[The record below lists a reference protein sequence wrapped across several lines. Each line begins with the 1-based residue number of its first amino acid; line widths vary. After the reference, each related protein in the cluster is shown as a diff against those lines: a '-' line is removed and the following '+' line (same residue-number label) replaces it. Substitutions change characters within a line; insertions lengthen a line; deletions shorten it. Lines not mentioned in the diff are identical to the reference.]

1 MQRKRKWPKKKISP
15 FLKRMNQMF
24 SCLVAGARGR
34 CDVLRA
40 SLRKAIYIYFFL
52 NNHDVV
58 IFNVKVPFNAATFT
72 QMSSAQGWFFLC
84 GGERL
89 VWLLCSW
96 LIYVFSHQVSV
107 FTWRVDWLPFCLVW
121 FRTVNMSSE
130 PQPAVWGLSHV
141 ASYSFSVRYRHWRF
155 SAEQRYFHCLPCI
168 SCFFLGAYKT
178 KQIKSRE
185 ISPANIKKRQKPFL
199 TQKTGRLFLLL
210 VQTVSILP

>member
-40 SLRKAIYIYFFL
+40 SLRKAIYIYIYIL

-84 GGERL
+84 GGEWL

-96 LIYVFSHQVSV
+96 LIYCFHTRCLFSLDELTDFHFAWSGFAQSTCQVNHSLRCEGCHTWLHIHFPCVIDTGASQQSSVTFIAFLVF
-107 FTWRVDWLPFCLVW
+107 
-121 FRTVNMSSE
+121 
-130 PQPAVWGLSHV
+130 PA
-141 ASYSFSVRYRHWRF
+141 
-155 SAEQRYFHCLPCI
+155 
-168 SCFFLGAYKT
+168 FFLGPT
-178 KQIKSRE
+178 KLNK
-185 ISPANIKKRQKPFL
+185 
-199 TQKTGRLFLLL
+199 
-210 VQTVSILP
+210 